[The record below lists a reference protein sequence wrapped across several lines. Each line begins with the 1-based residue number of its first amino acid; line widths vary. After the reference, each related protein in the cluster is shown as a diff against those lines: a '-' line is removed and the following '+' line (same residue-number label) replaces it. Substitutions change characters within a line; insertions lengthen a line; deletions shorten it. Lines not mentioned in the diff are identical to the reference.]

1 MRLAITN
8 QHGLPQVR
16 FPAPA
21 SALFP
26 APAPAPAVGWSSL
39 VAPVLHND
47 SWCSTP
53 SSPPSSE
60 SSCYSNWS
68 CGPSPLPIADGKSSP
83 AAACLAWEDSSM
95 CSDYAWEFAEG
106 IYPPSGTSIRS
117 AESSSA
123 LSRSTTQFADQ
134 IALATTA
141 ASSSISLSPVECT
154 SSSTESAGSLDAP
167 DSRHGLEI
175 AQGTDQSSTSRGA
188 WELALDE
195 IFRALLF

>member
-1 MRLAITN
+1 MRHLYCTMTAGVPPLQVLLRQN
-8 QHGLPQVR
+8 LP
-16 FPAPA
+16 AT
-21 SALFP
+21 LIG
-26 APAPAPAVGWSSL
+26 AVD
-39 VAPVLHND
+39 HR
-47 SWCSTP
+47 
-53 SSPPSSE
+53 
-60 SSCYSNWS
+60 
-68 CGPSPLPIADGKSSP
+68 PLPIADGKSSP
-83 AAACLAWEDSSM
+83 AAACSAWEDSSM

-134 IALATTA
+134 IAPATTA
-141 ASSSISLSPVECT
+141 ASNSISLSPVECT